1 MRTRATPPFRVRMT
15 KFASTLKKL
24 LIVKAI
30 INTYPLAQIRTCLW
44 SQHMSEGEPP
54 GKTPGAS
61 KDTRLKATT

>member
-1 MRTRATPPFRVRMT
+1 MTILLRAP
-15 KFASTLKKL
+15 KKL
-24 LIVKAI
+24 LIVKVI